1 MLVGR
6 TGVGKSASGNTILGF
21 EIFKS
26 RQSSSFGTTVCKKY
40 TSNLPDGSHTTV
52 VDTPALFDNIQA
64 NTTIYKSI
72 TKTYPGPHIFLNV
85 VSIGQRF
92 GAKEKNES
100 ATLLFKTFGDAVS
113 KHTIVLFTGADHLKD
128 QTIEEYIK
136 SAPPTLKNLL
146 SKCNNRY
153 FAINNKAKSNDQ
165 VKKLLRMFDRVIAE
179 NNGAYYTND
188 MYKAHVALME
198 QQKSKVKRKQEENEI
213 KRRKEIENRRR
224 AEVQRQLETKK
235 RRQQELQRAAAAEAE
250 RLRRIKE
257 EEERQQRIAEENQ
270 RRADDLRRQ
279 EEEQR
284 INEERLREAQEEQRR
299 QGEEEQVRLEAER
312 RAAQERARRHSM

>member
-1 MLVGR
+1 M
-6 TGVGKSASGNTILGF
+6 
-21 EIFKS
+21 
-26 RQSSSFGTTVCKKY
+26 
-40 TSNLPDGSHTTV
+40 

-85 VSIGQRF
+85 VSIGQRL
-92 GAKEKNES
+92 GAQEKNES

-136 SAPPTLKNLL
+136 SAPQTLKNLL

-198 QQKSKVKRKQEENEI
+198 QQKSKVKGQQEENEI

-224 AEVQRQLETKK
+224 AEVQRQLEAKK
-235 RRQQELQRAAAAEAE
+235 RRQQELKRAAAAEAE
-250 RLRRIKE
+250 RHRRIRE
-257 EEERQQRIAEENQ
+257 EEERQQRIAEENR
-270 RRADDLRRQ
+270 RRAEELRRQ
-279 EEEQR
+279 EEQR
-284 INEERLREAQEEQRR
+284 RRDEDRLREAQEELRQSQGLKERQR
-299 QGEEEQVRLEAER
+299 QEQERLEAER
-312 RAAQERARRHSM
+312 RAAEEEKARRHRM